1 MNSSVHEFKARIGC
15 RNEVWSSGVSRL
27 EQLLR
32 SDFGPWTSARGLW
45 IVNSRLQT
53 LDFFPSDFNLASVYI
68 HSQ

>member
-1 MNSSVHEFKARIGC
+1 MNSSVHEFKAA
-15 RNEVWSSGVSRL
+15 
-27 EQLLR
+27 
-32 SDFGPWTSARGLW
+32 ARGLW